1 MATTSSPDDLAR
13 TFAGLAR
20 DLQSAGGVAATLQR
34 IVELS
39 VDLVDACEHAGLS
52 MVRGRRIET
61 VTASSDLPR
70 RVDAIQYETGQGPCL
85 DAIREQEMFRSD
97 DLSAETRW
105 PEFAARAARETGIRS
120 MLAFRLFVQDDTM
133 GALNLYASPPAAFPA
148 HAEPLGAVLS
158 AHAAVAID
166 SAREHEH
173 VQQLERAQV
182 SNRQIGQA
190 VGILMAN
197 RGVTADEA
205 FELLR
210 DASSRLNMK
219 LRDVAATLV
228 DGQDRRARPA
238 PRPVPRQTR

>member
-1 MATTSSPDDLAR
+1 MATTSCDDLAR

-20 DLQSAGGVAATLQR
+20 ELQSADGVAGTLQR
-34 IVELS
+34 IVDLS

-52 MVRGRRIET
+52 MVHGRRIET

-70 RVDAIQYETGQGPCL
+70 RVDAIQYETDQGPCL

-97 DLSAETRW
+97 DLSADLRW
-105 PEFAARAARETGIRS
+105 PEFSARAARETGIRS
-120 MLAFRLFVQDDTM
+120 MLAFRLFVQADTM

-148 HAEPLGAVLS
+148 GAEPLGAVLS

-173 VQQLERAQV
+173 VQQLERAQS

-190 VGILMAN
+190 VGILMAT

-210 DASSRLNMK
+210 DASSRLNVK

-228 DGQDRRARPA
+228 DGHDRRAR
-238 PRPVPRQTR
+238 RVPRQAR